1 VISGSAGGYRKT
13 PSPWKML
20 GFEYQEHCRHKR
32 YTDITIAPPAS
43 GRALNAYVYQAEH
56 RLSKE
61 TMAQVQTQ
69 IKLF

>member
-1 VISGSAGGYRKT
+1 
-13 PSPWKML
+13 ML